1 MINPGQSLVPPC
13 PQAQQMC
20 LVWPLP
26 QVQVCPEDAEQS
38 RGPSKTSLLSWFQ
51 LSHGHQGLLC
61 PQAIQEGWNTW
72 GRLPASPTLLSHPC
86 ATNTTSHVPM
96 ARIQQPSEGRLPRSQ
111 SFQIHEYPHDTC
123 AHRRRDEPTW
133 LQMAC
138 ASPACPAVP
147 APTRQHVCERL
158 NPR

>member
-1 MINPGQSLVPPC
+1 MINPGQGLVPPC

-72 GRLPASPTLLSHPC
+72 GDSQHHRHFCPTPVPQTPPAMCPWHGSNNPRRAGSLAPKASKSMSILTTRVPTDGGTSPRGCRWPVPPSRALPCLRP
-86 ATNTTSHVPM
+86 
-96 ARIQQPSEGRLPRSQ
+96 PSS
-111 SFQIHEYPHDTC
+111 TC
-123 AHRRRDEPTW
+123 AS
-133 LQMAC
+133 A
-138 ASPACPAVP
+138 
-147 APTRQHVCERL
+147 
-158 NPR
+158 